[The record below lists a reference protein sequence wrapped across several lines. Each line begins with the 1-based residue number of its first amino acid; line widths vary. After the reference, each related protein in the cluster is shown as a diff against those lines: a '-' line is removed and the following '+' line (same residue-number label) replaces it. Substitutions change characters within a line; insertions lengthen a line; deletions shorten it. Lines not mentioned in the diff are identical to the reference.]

1 MRAKDVGG
9 AIGLFEALLK
19 KSWEIGGKAA
29 ASMFDKRTGQR
40 PKGRFFSRLR
50 I

>member
-19 KSWEIGGKAA
+19 KSWEIGAQTA
-29 ASMFDKRTGQR
+29 PSMFDKHTGQR
-40 PKGRFFSRLR
+40 LKGRFSSGLH